1 MFGTLRTRLIFAF
14 ASVTLVSLLVALVA
28 FLFVIRGRE
37 IGAARDRIG
46 RLVNPVAWEVQALSQ
61 EGRTEPEIASYLNDQ
76 AQELQVRFLLLD
88 ANSHVLEDSG
98 HQLQGQTLNLTKGQ
112 GSRLSSSG
120 AGFSFVTQEVAGTR
134 QVLYQASPFLPPSLQ
149 TLPIVVQVS
158 YRLLMVVPEQDLA
171 PVWQSLAPG
180 IALAAGAGLL
190 LTVLLSFLIARS
202 IVRPLA
208 RMTRASEEMAR
219 GRYQQRIEIASH
231 DEVGRLAAAFNAMA
245 EQVSHSDQMMRDLLA
260 NVAHELKTPLTS
272 IQGFSQALI
281 EAAVHSTEEYERA
294 GRIINEEAERM
305 RRLVEDLLYLSQI
318 ESGQVRMEHEPV
330 NVRALLYNCLER
342 IVRRAQEA
350 GLELRLQAADA
361 LPPVIGDERRLEQVV
376 TNLLDNALRY
386 TPRGGQIRLRARFQQ
401 GKIEVSVHN
410 TGSYIPPDELSR
422 VFERFYRVDRAR
434 SGRNGG
440 LGLAIV
446 AEIVA
451 AHGGQVQALSSV
463 DDGTE
468 FRFTLPV
475 AAPIGA
481 LLAPPALPPAEGRP
495 AIVSVTDRRYD
506 EQHLAPGRR
515 VQEEQPS

>member
-1 MFGTLRTRLIFAF
+1 
-14 ASVTLVSLLVALVA
+14 
-28 FLFVIRGRE
+28 
-37 IGAARDRIG
+37 
-46 RLVNPVAWEVQALSQ
+46 
-61 EGRTEPEIASYLNDQ
+61 
-76 AQELQVRFLLLD
+76 
-88 ANSHVLEDSG
+88 
-98 HQLQGQTLNLTKGQ
+98 
-112 GSRLSSSG
+112 
-120 AGFSFVTQEVAGTR
+120 
-134 QVLYQASPFLPPSLQ
+134 
-149 TLPIVVQVS
+149 
-158 YRLLMVVPEQDLA
+158 
-171 PVWQSLAPG
+171 
-180 IALAAGAGLL
+180 
-190 LTVLLSFLIARS
+190 
-202 IVRPLA
+202 
-208 RMTRASEEMAR
+208 
-219 GRYQQRIEIASH
+219 
-231 DEVGRLAAAFNAMA
+231 
-245 EQVSHSDQMMRDLLA
+245 MRDLLA

-294 GRIINEEAERM
+294 GRIINDEAERM

-350 GLELRLQAADA
+350 GLELKLLAGDA

-386 TPRGGQIRLRARFQQ
+386 TPRGGQIRLQARFQQ
-401 GKIEVSVHN
+401 GKIEVSVQN
-410 TGSYIPPDELSR
+410 TGSYIPPEDLKR

-440 LGLAIV
+440 LGLSIV

-463 DDGTE
+463 DEGTE

-481 LLAPPALPPAEGRP
+481 LFAPPTLPLPARAVAIVGAEDRVYDQHELAPTHR
-495 AIVSVTDRRYD
+495 I
-506 EQHLAPGRR
+506 
-515 VQEEQPS
+515 QEERRS

>member
-28 FLFVIRGRE
+28 FLFIIRDRE

-61 EGRTEPEIASYLNDQ
+61 EGRTEPEIAAYLNDQ

-88 ANSHVLEDSG
+88 VSSRVVEDSG
-98 HQLQGQTLNLTKGQ
+98 HQIEGQTLNLSKGSPS
-112 GSRLSSSG
+112 GS
-120 AGFSFVTQEVAGTR
+120 AGFSFVTQEVSGSR

-149 TLPIVVQVS
+149 TVPIVVPVS
-158 YRLLMVVPEQDLA
+158 YQLLMVVPEQDLA
-171 PVWQSLAPG
+171 PVWQQLAPG

-190 LTVLLSFLIARS
+190 LTVLLSILIARS

-219 GRYQQRIEIASH
+219 GRYQQRIEIGRH
-231 DEVGRLAAAFNAMA
+231 DEVGRLAGAFNAMA

-294 GRIINEEAERM
+294 GRIINDEAERM

-350 GLELRLQAADA
+350 GLELKLLAGDA

-386 TPRGGQIRLRARFQQ
+386 TPRGGQIRLQARFQQ
-401 GKIEVSVHN
+401 GKIEVSVQN
-410 TGSYIPPDELSR
+410 TGSYIPPEDLKR

-440 LGLAIV
+440 LGLSIV

-463 DDGTE
+463 DEGTE

-481 LLAPPALPPAEGRP
+481 LFAPPTLPLPARAVAIVGAEDRVYDQHELAPTHR
-495 AIVSVTDRRYD
+495 I
-506 EQHLAPGRR
+506 
-515 VQEEQPS
+515 QEERRS